1 MWLLLVGLSASGATA
16 LFLASVQR
24 VTPTTALTAC
34 TVEPVSTALLSAA
47 VLGITLTARQLG
59 GGLLI
64 LIAVVVIAIDSRRKP
79 RPSGHP

>member
-1 MWLLLVGLSASGATA
+1 MLVGLSASGATA

-24 VTPTTALTAC
+24 VTPTTASTAC